1 VEVIEVKTNPVN
13 PNQATIVAKVKE
25 ATEYFSASNPAK
37 PRKTESDSLTVRYEV
52 IRQEEGWRIQGA
64 KVLPN

>member
-1 VEVIEVKTNPVN
+1 M
-13 PNQATIVAKVKE
+13 IVAKVKE